1 MSFKITSP
9 AIKAEAIR
17 LVVEAGYSSPQ
28 AAKIAGVGPT
38 ALRRWVEEWRQEQAA
53 IPSTTA
59 AQALLIEQLKE
70 RLAASERARE
80 VLAEERDVLKKQLPS
95 HLEKILKPRRSS
107 KKVRT
112 ILSSQRTPATLD

>member
-1 MSFKITSP
+1 MGFKVISP

-17 LVVEAGYSSPQ
+17 LVVEAGHSPPQ
-28 AAKIAGVGPT
+28 AAQMLGLGPT

-53 IPSTTA
+53 MPSTTA

-95 HLEKILKPRRSS
+95 HLAKILKPRRSS
-107 KKVRT
+107 R
-112 ILSSQRTPATLD
+112 R